1 LRDDASGGSM
11 MSAAEQVGA
20 ILLRL
25 IRRRRLS
32 RTAAAD
38 FDRDSARA
46 MPTTLREVRFSD
58 FPAVAALKERWGL
71 GKDTR
76 ENWSRLWERNPAM
89 RTAGSQLKMGWV
101 LETERGIV
109 GYQGSVP
116 LQYRLGERELLV
128 ATGSGLVV
136 EPAYRGRSMGL
147 LASFYGQPGVDLLLI
162 TTASPSVKKLCHALR
177 AKTLPQRDY
186 GRVLFWVLDVREFAK
201 AVVIKAR
208 LRGALSGACV
218 CLGSLAVRA
227 DTYISRRRAVA
238 KPEGF
243 CVTEFPLEMIGDEF
257 ETFWRR
263 KLAERPRL
271 LVDRSPLSLKWHFMI
286 PGRAPTTWVLSCRR
300 SDRLL
305 GYAIVHHVTDPETGL
320 RRSMLADLLVAH
332 DDRRVT
338 TSLLVAAFEHSA
350 RTNNHVFEVLGFPQ
364 EVRQILLQWRP
375 YVRDYRSCPF
385 LYKAANGSLNEPL
398 ADETT
403 WYAGPLDG
411 DTTLTGLWI

>member
-1 LRDDASGGSM
+1 M
-11 MSAAEQVGA
+11 MSAVERVGN

-25 IRRRRLS
+25 IRRPSLS
-32 RTAAAD
+32 RTSSGD
-38 FDRDSARA
+38 FDRDSGRPL
-46 MPTTLREVRFSD
+46 PTTQREVRFSD

-89 RTAGSQLKMGWV
+89 RYAKSQLKMGWV
-101 LETERGIV
+101 METERGIV

-128 ATGSGLVV
+128 ATGTSLVV
-136 EPAYRGRSMGL
+136 EPAYRGRSIGL
-147 LASFYGQPGVDLLLI
+147 LTSFYGQPGVDLLLI
-162 TTASPSVKKLCHALR
+162 TTAAPSVEKLCLALR

-186 GRVLFWVLDVREFAK
+186 GRLLFWVLDAREFAK
-201 AVVIKAR
+201 AMVTKAR
-208 LRGALSGACV
+208 LRGAPSAACV

-227 DTYISRRRAVA
+227 DTYISRRGAVA
-238 KPEGF
+238 NPEGF
-243 CVTEFPLEMIGDEF
+243 RVTESTLEMIGDEF

-263 KLAERPRL
+263 KLMERPRL
-271 LVDRSPLSLKWHFMI
+271 LVDRSPSSLKWHFMV
-286 PGRAPTTWVLSCRR
+286 PGRAPQTWVLCCRR
-300 SDRLL
+300 SDLLL

-320 RRSMLADLLVAH
+320 RRSMLTDLLVAQ

-338 TSLLVAAFEHSA
+338 ATLLAAAFEFCA

-364 EVRQILLQWRP
+364 EVRQILLRWRP
-375 YVRDYRSCPF
+375 YVMSNPSCPF
-385 LYKAANGSLNEPL
+385 LYKAANRSLNETL
-398 ADETT
+398 ADEKI

-411 DTTLTGLWI
+411 DTTLMP